1 MAKQQPDAV
10 LDKGLPCNLDAERM
24 ILGSLLIRGDRF
36 GELAADVEPDDFMLE
51 KHRRIF
57 DRMAEIGANG
67 GHINTVTLAEKLMQR
82 NELEAVDGLSYLASL
97 EDGMPV
103 LSNIDPYVAIVRE
116 KAALRKLALR
126 FQQGMQRALT
136 GEESPDDIRASI
148 LDFLSSDTS
157 GAAMGFST
165 IGSLID
171 AAGGLPEYLDRRRAA
186 GLPYSLPTLQRMTGG
201 MRPGEMI
208 VVAAETGSGK
218 TAFALQCAL
227 WSGVPAAI
235 FSLEM
240 DATEIADRLI
250 TAGGGADVRRER
262 DMSLIRDAVK
272 ATMAL
277 PDIFIS
283 DRDRATVPSIDGA
296 LRKLK
301 AKRGVGLAV
310 VDYIQLCSGD
320 VRRGGTRAEEI
331 GTVTRGL
338 KRMAGSQRLPVIALS
353 QFSRAAGRENRKPE
367 LRDLKESSSIEQDA
381 NIVLMIHFTQRYDL
395 AAGIEHA
402 HGEMIVAKQR
412 NGPTG
417 SFPILFHAPTG
428 RFMEPQ

>member
-1 MAKQQPDAV
+1 M
-10 LDKGLPCNLDAERM
+10 DKGLPCNLDAERM

-57 DRMAEIGANG
+57 ARMAEIGANG

-82 NELEAVDGLSYLASL
+82 NELEAVDGLTYLASL

-116 KAALRKLALR
+116 KAALRKLAVR

-136 GEESPDDIRASI
+136 GEESPDEIRASLI
-148 LDFLSSDTS
+148 EFLSSDTS
-157 GAAMGFST
+157 GAAAGFST

-227 WSGVPAAI
+227 WAGVPSAV

-262 DMSLIRDAVK
+262 DMSLIRDAVR
-272 ATMAL
+272 ATMSR
-277 PDIFIS
+277 PDVFIS
-283 DRDRATVPSIDGA
+283 DRDRTTVPAIDGA

-301 AKRGVGLAV
+301 AKSGVGLAV
-310 VDYIQLCSGD
+310 VDYIQLVSGD

-353 QFSRAAGRENRKPE
+353 QFSRSAGRESRKPE

-402 HGEMIVAKQR
+402 QGEMIVAKQR